1 MSGFCGSCGAPRVE
15 GARFCMSC
23 GASLASS
30 PEPCPTCGQMWT
42 PPPGSTARAAGSA
55 VAQPSSQPV
64 MPLNTVPPL
73 VPPVAPPFVPPLTGG
88 AAPSGLP
95 RGPLPGEDYRAGQ
108 DCGNCGTPLTNPAGP
123 CQLCGTANVGPD
135 FRPGML
141 NS

>member
-1 MSGFCGSCGAPRVE
+1 MAGFCGSCGAPRAE
-15 GARFCMSC
+15 GARFCMNC
-23 GASLASS
+23 GASLAMA

-42 PPPGSTARAAGSA
+42 PPPGVASPASAGAS
-55 VAQPSSQPV
+55 AQPFPAPSALV
-64 MPLNTVPPL
+64 NPL
-73 VPPVAPPFVPPLTGG
+73 PPVAG
-88 AAPSGLP
+88 APVAAGLP
-95 RGPLPGEDYRAGQ
+95 RGPLPGEDYRSGE